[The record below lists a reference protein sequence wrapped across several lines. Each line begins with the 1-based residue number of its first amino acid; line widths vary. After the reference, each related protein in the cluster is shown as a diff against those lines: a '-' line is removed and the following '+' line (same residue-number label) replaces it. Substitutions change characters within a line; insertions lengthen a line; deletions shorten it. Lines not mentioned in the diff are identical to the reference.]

1 MNTRVLI
8 VIGFVAAIGAILY
21 LNVRGK
27 RDGAGVPGLSSK
39 KVELQVLYST
49 EKKDWL
55 EAATAGFQREH
66 PDIVVQLA
74 GKGSLE
80 AAQAL
85 LDGKEKPTLWSP
97 ADSLV
102 LGLAGADW
110 VTKNGT
116 RLFAAEGAPDA
127 PQPLVIT
134 PLVFVVWEDRAEP
147 LLHQQGRL
155 TWSRIREAVSSN
167 RGWPAIGGKPEW
179 GFVKL
184 GQTDPT
190 RSNSGL
196 QALLLMSLEYYKKT
210 SGLTVAELL
219 DPTYQKWI
227 KDIERGVGHFET
239 STGTFMTDM
248 IRFGPSRY
256 DVAVVYESLAAAQLE
271 NAQGRWGNL
280 KLYYPS
286 VTIWS
291 DHPMALLQGPWVTDD
306 QKKAGREY
314 LAYLRSRPVQEQALG
329 FGFRPADPAVPVKNT
344 DPHNPF
350 VRLAPYGVQI
360 DVPPAATPPDPVVVR
375 NLLTMWSRVVANP

>member
-1 MNTRVLI
+1 VRGAPRARGTHAGARRGGGRRNGGRSGPGAGPHEPRDRRVRGHPQDAVGQGAGMNTRVLI

-27 RDGAGVPGLSSK
+27 RDGARVPGLSSK

-66 PDIVVQLA
+66 PDIVVQLG

-80 AAQAL
+80 GAQAL

-155 TWSRIREAVSSN
+155 
-167 RGWPAIGGKPEW
+167 
-179 GFVKL
+179 
-184 GQTDPT
+184 
-190 RSNSGL
+190 
-196 QALLLMSLEYYKKT
+196 
-210 SGLTVAELL
+210 
-219 DPTYQKWI
+219 
-227 KDIERGVGHFET
+227 
-239 STGTFMTDM
+239 
-248 IRFGPSRY
+248 
-256 DVAVVYESLAAAQLE
+256 
-271 NAQGRWGNL
+271 
-280 KLYYPS
+280 
-286 VTIWS
+286 
-291 DHPMALLQGPWVTDD
+291 
-306 QKKAGREY
+306 
-314 LAYLRSRPVQEQALG
+314 
-329 FGFRPADPAVPVKNT
+329 
-344 DPHNPF
+344 
-350 VRLAPYGVQI
+350 
-360 DVPPAATPPDPVVVR
+360 
-375 NLLTMWSRVVANP
+375 